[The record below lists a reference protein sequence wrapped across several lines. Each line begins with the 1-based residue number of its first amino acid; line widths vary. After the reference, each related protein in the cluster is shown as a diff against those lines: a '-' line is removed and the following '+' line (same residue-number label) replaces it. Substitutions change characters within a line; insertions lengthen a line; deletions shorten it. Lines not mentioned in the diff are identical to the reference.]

1 MVDVIKKLKTEAR
14 LLHRRAAAGEESA
27 LARIR
32 KLHESPDLDNVA
44 LRQQVKRRHCLG
56 VIAQDLGFQGWSH
69 AAQVLRGDDNRDFG
83 KLLYPRGCYAH
94 SNIWSASYNE
104 ARQIRDE
111 TEGYLLAYRH
121 HYLIVDP
128 DYIRTMGLD
137 PDDPDW
143 QEIGFDWVKPCSLD
157 ARGRLY
163 AKLIEASTALSV
175 A

>member
-14 LLHRRAAAGEESA
+14 VLHRTAAAGEQTA

-32 KLHESPDLDNVA
+32 KVHENPGMDDAA
-44 LRQQVKRRHCLG
+44 LSQQVKRRHCLG
-56 VIAQDLGFQGWSH
+56 VIALDLGFHGWSH
-69 AAQVLRGDDNRDFG
+69 AAQVLRGDDSRDFG

-94 SNIWSASYNE
+94 SNIWSADYKE
-104 ARQIRDE
+104 ACQIREE

-121 HYLIVDP
+121 HYLIVES

-143 QEIGFDWVKPCSLD
+143 REIGFDWVKPGSLD
-157 ARGRLY
+157 ARSRLY
-163 AKLIEASTALSV
+163 GKLIDAQFPR
-175 A
+175 